1 MTDQDN
7 NNQGQDQKEKLS
19 EAPAPEPKLEKPMA
33 HSVEAILQ
41 ERMRL
46 ENEQA
51 ALDKMLKDEFHK
63 NIAVMFTDIKG
74 STSFFETYGDLEGRA
89 MVQRHNSLMFP
100 FVEKHGGKVIKT
112 IGDAIMAT
120 FESPS
125 AGVRAAIDMQKALH
139 EHNAAQDQK
148 HKRILVR
155 IGLNYGAAVVEANDV
170 FGDAVNVAARVES
183 QADAE
188 QILISDDLYK
198 EVRSED
204 DILVRFFGDVTIKG
218 KAEPVKIY
226 RVVWSDEQ
234 LSAESEFKK
243 AATRRTVDKRGFT
256 VKGRV
261 VELIASREGKNIK
274 VSVFERARGE
284 EKTVSSYDMVKVD
297 DSVIKAQ
304 CEEVVNLLNRAN
316 KRGKIT
322 KEILKQM
329 QAAGQIMFDHLLSAE
344 AKEKILHT
352 QAEHLLIRLDDH
364 LVHIPWELLFDG
376 KQFLCQRFSMGRI
389 VATRQRIADVAER
402 QISKPLRMLV
412 VADPR
417 NDLAA
422 AKREGTHV
430 RDELDKEHEFINVNL
445 KAGDVPVTFL
455 KAKIRDYDVIHYAGH
470 ADYDKTDP
478 GNSGWLMADGKLTSN
493 DIKAMTGNKPMPAL
507 VFANGCQSG
516 QTDEWKLRADYEKD
530 IFGLANAFL
539 ITGVQHYVG
548 TFWDILDDPGH
559 DFALAFYHE
568 MIGGQSVGEAVRRAR
583 LSLVDKYGEETIVWA
598 SYMLYGDPTFSYL
611 ADTAEAE
618 EGDTAQAPAP
628 VAGQPQTI
636 YMVAPGQQAIF
647 RGADSAAM
655 PRTGGISKTYLGIAA
670 AVILLLAVI
679 AGIYFKSSG
688 GTVVIPGDAAAAGY
702 MKIEKGDLQGALASF
717 GSLAEKSETKA
728 AGLEGLAA
736 VYLAKNDLVAAEQN
750 AREAIKTNPQTIGA
764 HSVLGQIAYNRGDY
778 AAAIAEF
785 QAATQG
791 TGKDS
796 LKKDAFARLAMAFN
810 SQGLAASQS
819 GNGAAAVSSYEAAVK
834 ADPKDAQANI
844 NLGQTYLA
852 QGNPAK
858 AQEAFQRAATAA
870 PNDSVA
876 STLLAQAVSM
886 MALSQDTAKQAE
898 VNALVK
904 DLAAAYKSGRIP
916 VPKGGGDE
924 WTSKQLTVT
933 FLDLTRK
940 GKMAMEGEDDFIKI
954 ALAQA
959 LRDSGRVEVVERE
972 KIDRILQEL
981 NLAASELTNEDTR
994 LRLGKLFGA
1003 RLIGTGSYVRFGD
1016 ETQVNIRLI
1025 ETETSIAQVAI
1036 AEVFKGQ
1043 KSPGDIAKALA
1054 DMLLAKI
1061 REAYPIQA
1069 KVKQVNGETV
1079 KLNIGAKAGIVKGM
1093 KFAILDADQIK
1104 IGTLEVLEVGP
1115 DVAVAK
1121 VVEAPPKLAPE
1132 MKVREIVQ

>member
-1 MTDQDN
+1 MTDEIKN
-7 NNQGQDQKEKLS
+7 GDQKPEQ
-19 EAPAPEPKLEKPMA
+19 APEKREERPTAK
-33 HSVEAILQ
+33 SVEAILQ
-41 ERMRL
+41 ARMKL
-46 ENEQA
+46 EQEQA
-51 ALDKMLKDEFHK
+51 ALDKMLKDEFHR

-89 MVQRHNSLMFP
+89 MVQRHNSMLFP
-100 FVEKHGGKVIKT
+100 IIEKHGGKVIKT

-120 FESPS
+120 FESPA
-125 AGVRAAIDMQKALH
+125 AGVRAAAEMQKALKA
-139 EHNAAQDQK
+139 HNDAQEQK

-155 IGLNYGAAVVEANDV
+155 IGLNYGAAVVEEKDV

-183 QADAE
+183 QADAG
-188 QILISDDLYK
+188 QILISEDLYK
-198 EVRSED
+198 EVRGEE
-204 DILVRFFGDVTIKG
+204 DILVRFFGDVSVKG

-234 LSAESEFKK
+234 LTSEAEFKK

-261 VELIASREGKNIK
+261 VELITSREGKSVK

-297 DSVIKAQ
+297 DNLIKAQ

-329 QAAGQIMFDHLLSAE
+329 QAAGQILFDHLLSPE
-344 AKEKILHT
+344 AKEKIIGT

-376 KQFLCQRFSMGRI
+376 KQFLCQRFSMGRV

-402 QISKPLRMLV
+402 QIAKPLRMLV

-445 KAGDVPVTFL
+445 KAGEVPVNFL
-455 KAKIRDYDVIHYAGH
+455 KSKIRDYDIIHYAGH
-470 ADYDKTDP
+470 ADYDKADP
-478 GNSGWLMADGKLTSN
+478 GNSGWLMADGKLSSN

-568 MIGGQSVGEAVRRAR
+568 MIGGQPIGEAVRRAR
-583 LSLVDKYGEETIVWA
+583 LALVDKYGEETIVWA

-611 ADTAEAE
+611 ADVAEAA
-618 EGDTAQAPAP
+618 EGDTVQAPAP
-628 VAGQPQTI
+628 PAGQPQTI
-636 YMVAPGQQAIF
+636 YMVAPGQQAVF
-647 RGADSAAM
+647 RGAESAA
-655 PRTGGISKTYLGIAA
+655 PTRSGGVSKTYIGIAA
-670 AVILLLAVI
+670 VVVVLLAVI
-679 AGIYFKSSG
+679 AGILFKSSG
-688 GTVVIPGDAAAAGY
+688 GSVTIPADAAAAGY
-702 MKIEKGDLQGALASF
+702 AKIEKGDLAGAQATF
-717 GSLAEKSETKA
+717 GSLAEESETKA
-728 AGLEGLAA
+728 EGLEGLAA
-736 VYLAKNDLVAAEQN
+736 VYLAKNDMVAAEQN
-750 AREAIKTNPQTIGA
+750 AREAIKANPQTIGA
-764 HSVLGQIAYNRGDY
+764 HIVLGKILYNRGDY
-778 AAAIAEF
+778 AGAVAEF

-796 LKKDAFARLAMAFN
+796 LKKEAFAQLAMAFN
-810 SQGLAASQS
+810 AQGLAASQA
-819 GNGAAAVSSYEAAVK
+819 GNGQAAVSAYEAA
-834 ADPKDAQANI
+834 AQANPKDAQANI
-844 NLGQTYLA
+844 NLGQSYLA

-858 AQEAFQRAATAA
+858 AQEAFQRASQAD
-870 PNDSVA
+870 PNNAVA
-876 STLLAQAVSM
+876 STLLAQAVAM
-886 MALSQDTAKQAE
+886 MQAQQDTNRAAE
-898 VNALVK
+898 MNQIVK

-916 VPKGGGDE
+916 APKGGADE
-924 WTSKQLTVT
+924 WTSKRLTLT
-933 FLDLTRK
+933 FLGLERK

-959 LRDSGRVEVVERE
+959 LRETGRVEVVERE
-972 KIDRILQEL
+972 MINSILSEL
-981 NLAASELTNEDTR
+981 NLASSELANEETR
-994 LRLGKLFGA
+994 LKLGKLFGA
-1003 RLIGTGSYVRFGD
+1003 RLIGTGSYIRFGE

-1025 ETETSIAQVAI
+1025 ETETSVANVAI
-1036 AEVFKGQ
+1036 AEVFKA

-1054 DMLLAKI
+1054 QALIAKL
-1061 REAYPIQA
+1061 REAYPIQG
-1069 KVKQVNGETV
+1069 KVKEASGETV
-1079 KLNIGAKAGIVKGM
+1079 KLNIGTKMGVAKGM
-1093 KFAILDADQIK
+1093 KFAILDNDLIK
-1104 IGTLEVLEVGP
+1104 IGLLEIVDAGP

-1121 VVEAPPKLAPE
+1121 VVEAPPKLAAE
-1132 MKVREIVQ
+1132 MKVRELVE